1 MEFALVAMKT
11 GCEAT
16 YRTHVDANKRVFLFT
31 IIIKT
36 LYITFSLY
44 HYKKW
49 LPEKFIGCSL
59 VPRSS
64 HHPVFDGLQHAKM
77 EGRPGSIYHV
87 SDVNV

>member
-1 MEFALVAMKT
+1 MEFALVAMKA

-31 IIIKT
+31 INIKT

-49 LPEKFIGCSL
+49 LPEEVIGVAL
-59 VPRSS
+59 FPRSS
-64 HHPVFDGLQHAKM
+64 HRPVFDGLQHAKM
-77 EGRPGSIYHV
+77 DGKAWEHL
-87 SDVNV
+87 